1 MPDSALNGHF
11 RWEGADLLLRL
22 RVSPQASRD
31 QVSGLLADRL
41 KVAITAPPIDGKANA
56 HLVKYIG
63 KQFGVA
69 KSRVE
74 VVNGQASRRKTVRIS
89 DPRKLPKC
97 FMVTNKKH

>member
-22 RVSPQASRD
+22 RVSPQAS
-31 QVSGLLADRL
+31 GLLADRL

-56 HLVKYIG
+56 HLLKYIG

-97 FMVTNKKH
+97 FMVTNEKD